1 MPVMLTQ
8 RNSDIL
14 FSSDNTSLSREPFK
28 NYLADFS
35 IKKVPHCVPP
45 QRKII
50 LTINRDYPPPS
61 PPPLLIRKS
70 FCPKMLPETGGGRSL
85 VKICQEVF
93 EELPYVVIEWWPG
106 WYPSTL
112 IRQNFK
118 QLFTFRHKEIKNIKL
133 VFHIYC
139 SFSNNYSI
147 TLQSILYQLSR
158 ILQNFTHFAMSE

>member
-1 MPVMLTQ
+1 M
-8 RNSDIL
+8 I
-14 FSSDNTSLSREPFK
+14 LSREPFQ

-35 IKKVPHCVPP
+35 IKKVPHSVPI

-50 LTINRDYPPPS
+50 LSINRNYPPPS

-70 FCPKMLPETGGGRSL
+70 FCPKILPETGGGST

-93 EELPYVVIEWWPG
+93 EELPYVVVKLWPD

-118 QLFTFRHKEIKNIKL
+118 RLYTFRHEEIKNIRL
-133 VFHIYC
+133 VFHIFY
-139 SFSNNYSI
+139 SFSNIFNYS
-147 TLQSILYQLSR
+147 TTFQSILYQLSR
-158 ILQNFTHFAMSE
+158 ILQNYTHFAMSE